1 MNKVPGLAVA
11 ALIGLVSFQIGQF
24 YGAPVML
31 FALLI
36 GMAFGF
42 LASRPRY
49 APGVTWSSKGLL
61 RIGVALLGM
70 RLSFEDILSLGWTP
84 VLGVGGL
91 LVLTIASSVVLAKLL
106 GKSVAFGVLAGGAV
120 AICGASAALAI
131 AAVLPLNQR
140 SERDILFTVAG
151 VTSLSTVAMVTYP
164 WLFTSLGFQPYQ
176 AGFLIGAT
184 IHDVAQVVGAGYT
197 LGPEAGDVATF
208 VKLQR
213 VALLPLV
220 LLAVMWFFRGQSGGQ
235 IQLPWFLLGFFWLM
249 LIGNLMPVPDWIR
262 QGVDQASSGALVVA
276 ISALGMRTS
285 LRQMADL
292 GWSHLALIVG
302 ATLILLAAAI
312 AFAFWHF

>member
-1 MNKVPGLAVA
+1 MISIWIQRHWAGIAVA
-11 ALIGLVSFQIGQF
+11 TLIGVVAHQIGTF

-42 LASRPRY
+42 LSSRDRY
-49 APGVTWSSKGLL
+49 QVGVAWSSKGLL
-61 RIGVALLGM
+61 RIGVALLGL

-91 LVLTIASSVVLAKLL
+91 LVLTVASGVVLAKLL

-131 AAVLPLNQR
+131 AAVLPMNQR

-151 VTSLSTVAMVTYP
+151 VTSLSTIAMVTYP
-164 WLFTSLGFQPYQ
+164 WLFTSLGFEPYQ

-197 LGPEAGDVATF
+197 LGGESGDIATF

-213 VALLPLV
+213 VALLPVV
-220 LLAVMWFFRGQSGGQ
+220 LLAVMWWFRGQSGGQ
-235 IQLPWFLLGFFWLM
+235 LQLPWFLLGFVWLM
-249 LIGNLMPVPDWIR
+249 LIGNLMPISDGLRHAVN
-262 QGVDQASSGALVVA
+262 QASAGAWWSL
-276 ISALGMRTS
+276 SAPWVCARRYAKWLTWVGGMWR
-285 LRQMADL
+285 
-292 GWSHLALIVG
+292 
-302 ATLILLAAAI
+302 
-312 AFAFWHF
+312 